1 MQEARNYYVLKV
13 TSGQEL
19 NVALMM
25 EERIK
30 ANNISEVYA
39 ILIPPELKGY
49 VVVEASGAHVVRLI
63 TAGIRYFRGLAHG
76 LLTREEVLSF
86 VSKRTVQ
93 IGLKP
98 GDVVEIASGPFR
110 GFQAQVA
117 RVEEA
122 KGEVVLNILESA
134 YPLQVTVPA
143 DNVKQIKR

>member
-1 MQEARNYYVLKV
+1 LQETRNFYVLKV
-13 TSGQEL
+13 TSGQEF
-19 NVALMM
+19 NVALIM

-30 ANNISEVYA
+30 NNKMNDVFS
-39 ILIPPELKGY
+39 ILIPPDLKGY
-49 VVVEASGAHVVRLI
+49 VVVEASGAHVVKML
-63 TAGIRYFRGLAHG
+63 TSGIRYFRGLAHG
-76 LLTREEVLSF
+76 LLSRDEVLSF
-86 VSKRTVQ
+86 VSKKTVQ
-93 IGLKP
+93 VGLKP

-143 DNVKQIKR
+143 DNVKQVKK